1 MIPCKCGEP
10 TCTAADN
17 TEKVR
22 QFCLTHTLRI
32 VREADNDDRI
42 APVWPLDLADFIA
55 DQAGVPRTFPF
66 VRIVESHDALL
77 FTGTYQLRV
86 DCGDD
91 NVFGIECWVLPLA
104 VTAGPE
110 EVGNYADKHEPRF
123 TPTTQPVET
132 VNGIPDPDLVA
143 AWGADDFW
151 VRTTESIAKDVA
163 SHRQMLVSKIE
174 RLQRE
179 LADAVRESEAFDD
192 AMNKAMN

>member
-22 QFCLTHTLRI
+22 QFCLTHTLRL
-32 VREADNDDRI
+32 VREADADDRI
-42 APVWPLDLADFIA
+42 LPVWPVDISDAIAEMAD
-55 DQAGVPRTFPF
+55 VPRGFAY
-66 VRIVESHDALL
+66 VRIAAPHDALRH
-77 FTGTYQLRV
+77 TGTFKILL
-86 DCGDD
+86 DCGGS

-104 VTAGPE
+104 ATSGPE
-110 EVGNYADKHEPRF
+110 IGDYADKHEPRF
-123 TPTTQPVET
+123 TPTTQPDEGWKGLPT
-132 VNGIPDPDLVA
+132 YDATASWAD
-143 AWGADDFW
+143 DDFW

-163 SHRQMLVSKIE
+163 NHRQMLVSKIE